1 MSLVPTVRWNNLLAL
16 GPGIPVPATA
26 FCAQCRPSTQLRQ
39 ITRSGLSWQIVHGLQ
54 VKPALL
60 AQPRLHDQRVA
71 RHADA
76 SAFFRRDCYL
86 LEGDVGLGAA
96 DRRPRLS
103 GGYGQRVPG
112 AGAGHHE
119 PPRPKVRDPIS
130 AISAPAD
137 PLREWVFWLQR
148 VFQAQIPA
156 FPNMCYTCRRMGRAR
171 LRAAHGCGPR
181 TAAGRARLRAAKYRG
196 MWLVAATFLW
206 P

>member
-1 MSLVPTVRWNNLLAL
+1 MV
-16 GPGIPVPATA
+16 
-26 FCAQCRPSTQLRQ
+26 CRS
-39 ITRSGLSWQIVHGLQ
+39 S
-54 VKPALL
+54 PALL

-96 DRRPRLS
+96 DRAARLS

-119 PPRPKVRDPIS
+119 PPAEGPRSDLGNFGACGSTAGVGLL
-130 AISAPAD
+130 APAGF
-137 PLREWVFWLQR
+137 PSSNPRLPQHVAILAGEWAVHGYGPHTA
-148 VFQAQIPA
+148 V
-156 FPNMCYTCRRMGRAR
+156 GRAR

-181 TAAGRARLRAAKYRG
+181 NTEACGSSPPRSCGHDLQTRSAPLARRSAKVHRMNWKHRLRY
-196 MWLVAATFLW
+196 
-206 P
+206 